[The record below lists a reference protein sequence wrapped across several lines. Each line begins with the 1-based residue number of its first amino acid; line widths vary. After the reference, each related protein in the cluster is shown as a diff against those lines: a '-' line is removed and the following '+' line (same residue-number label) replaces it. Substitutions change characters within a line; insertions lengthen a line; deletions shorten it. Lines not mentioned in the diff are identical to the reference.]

1 MSQVAMN
8 KGSSGS
14 GGSSGKPGSSNGAG
28 AKGAGGVG
36 GGGTI
41 GQQLKA
47 SPVVAEAVA
56 KIVAEVKAKSA
67 LLTGAKP
74 PVEGFKQSY
83 DEFMKRAADVRGRG
97 LLYPYLGSGVGNGAL
112 VEMLDGSVK
121 WDMISGIGVHFFG
134 HSDAELIGEAVKGCV
149 DDTLKYG
156 NLQSNFEAYEF
167 CEALLNEAKKN
178 SKLKYCYIATSGA
191 MANENA
197 IKVCYQRAQVVNGVT
212 APRVI
217 AFRDCFMGRSV
228 TMTQIGDTAAY
239 RQGVPL
245 STLVD
250 YMPFYNAVEAE
261 ALGKKKY
268 IDGAIARL
276 MEYVERYPKQHACF
290 IFEMV
295 QGEGGFNVGDRD
307 YFKALMECCKAH
319 KIAVWDDEIQTW
331 GRLPRMFAYEV
342 FDLGQYVD
350 VFCVGKMTQACV
362 TAFTEEFNPQPGLLS
377 GTFLGEGVSFKVG
390 QRVIERLRDGDYYGP
405 TGRIAKLHE
414 SFVKQVH
421 ALAKKHPA
429 WFPKVPEVQDIA
441 GGLGGMMRL
450 TPFGGN
456 KDKIMKACKT
466 CFEEGVIVFYCGHGP
481 HHVRML
487 PPLGVFQE
495 KDWPAV
501 FECLERGLARAAE

>member
-1 MSQVAMN
+1 MN
-8 KGSSGS
+8 KGTGGS
-14 GGSSGKPGSSNGAG
+14 GKSGAG
-28 AKGAGGVG
+28 SGTG
-36 GGGTI
+36 GGKSGAMAGTI
-41 GQQLKA
+41 GQQLKS

-67 LLTGAKP
+67 MLTGAKP
-74 PVEGFKQSY
+74 PVAELKQSY
-83 DEFMKRAADVRGRG
+83 EEYMKRAADVRGRG
-97 LLYPYLGSGVGNGAL
+97 LLYPYLGTGIGNGAL
-112 VEMLDGSVK
+112 VELLDGSVK
-121 WDMISGIGVHFFG
+121 WDMICGIGVHFFG
-134 HSDAELIGEAVKGCV
+134 HSDAELIGEAVKGAV

-167 CEALLNEAKKN
+167 CETLLAEAKKN
-178 SKLKYCYIATSGA
+178 SKLKYSYVATSGA

-197 IKVCYQRAQVVNGVT
+197 LKVCYQRAQVVNGVT

-217 AFRDCFMGRSV
+217 AFKDCFMGRSV
-228 TMTQIGDTAAY
+228 TMSQIGDTAAY
-239 RQGVPL
+239 RQGLPL

-250 YMPFYNAVEAE
+250 YMPFYNPVEAE
-261 ALGKKKY
+261 TVGKKKY
-268 IDGAIARL
+268 I
-276 MEYVERYPKQHACF
+276 
-290 IFEMV
+290 
-295 QGEGGFNVGDRD
+295 GDKD
-307 YFKALMECCKAH
+307 HFKALMECCKAH

-331 GRLPRMFAYEV
+331 GRLPRMFAYEL

-390 QRVIERLRDGDYYGP
+390 QRVIERLRDGDYYGSS
-405 TGRIAKLHE
+405 GRIAKLHE
-414 SFVKQVH
+414 GFVKQVK
-421 ALAKKHPA
+421 ALAAKHPA
-429 WFPKVPEVQDIA
+429 WFPKVPAPHEIPDVA
-441 GGLGGMMRL
+441 GGIGGMMRF

-456 KDKIMKACKT
+456 KDKIMKACKM

-487 PPLGVFQE
+487 PPLGVFQD

-501 FECLERGLARAAE
+501 FECIERGLARAAE